1 MDYQRRL
8 DISSLKQSENPII
21 LELKVRLCCTLLVPR
36 CTIINN
42 NQCLIR
48 RALLFLNIFDIFLQ
62 NLDLTKRT
70 MVHEGPLSWRVN
82 KDKRIGTW
90 IHLWKGL
97 GTDCR
102 RLKRWLLRDKRPAE
116 YTEAVALL
124 YFQSST
130 RSSWKTF
137 WSCCKSRMSVS
148 SSSSTARTRPALL
161 TPRTFSA
168 PSSNSTPSWFVQWP
182 LVRAWLLFETGF
194 VYVICVD
201 LFILCLS
208 DNKSFFVLSMSEN
221 GAQIYKLT
229 AQSVSDQRT

>member
-21 LELKVRLCCTLLVPR
+21 LELRVRLCCALMVPC
-36 CTIINN
+36 CTIISN

-48 RALLFLNIFDIFLQ
+48 GSLLNFYIYDIFLQ

-90 IHLWKGL
+90 IHLWKG
-97 GTDCR
+97 R

-116 YTEAVALL
+116 DTAAVELL

-137 WSCCKSRMSVS
+137 WSCCKSRTSVS

-161 TPRTFSA
+161 TPRTSSA
-168 PSSNSTPSWFVQWP
+168 RSSNSTPSWFVQWP
-182 LVRAWLLFETGF
+182 LVRTWLLFETGF

>member
-8 DISSLKQSENPII
+8 DISSIKQSENPII
-21 LELKVRLCCTLLVPR
+21 LELKVRLCCTLLVP
-36 CTIINN
+36 CCIYINN

-48 RALLFLNIFDIFLQ
+48 RSLLNFYIFDIFLQ

-102 RLKRWLLRDKRPAE
+102 PLERWLLRDRRPAE
-116 YTEAVALL
+116 DTAAVELL

-137 WSCCKSRMSVS
+137 WSCCKSRMNVS

-168 PSSNSTPSWFVQWP
+168 RSSNSTPSWFVQWP
-182 LVRAWLLFETGF
+182 LVRAWLVFDRVCLRH
-194 VYVICVD
+194 
-201 LFILCLS
+201 LC
-208 DNKSFFVLSMSEN
+208 
-221 GAQIYKLT
+221 
-229 AQSVSDQRT
+229 